1 MTQQINLID
10 ETLKQ
15 GRDWA
20 NGVVVISTLTL
31 AALAAGGHWGYEQW
45 LLKRASEDVA
55 AAEAAKE
62 ASGQVM
68 QQVSAQVAELQAQL
82 DADEQIRKAAAAM
95 IDPPR
100 EVVARFDQLVGGL
113 SPSMWLQ
120 SVEFAGA
127 RGVHLMVSG
136 LRQADLARYA
146 DALSASRAFEGLP
159 VAILSVERKLMQE
172 PASQA
177 DDSVVRKSVPYY
189 VFELSG
195 QDNVLP
201 EEAQP

>member
-31 AALAAGGHWGYEQW
+31 AALAAAGHWGYEQW
-45 LLKRASEDVA
+45 LWQRASQDVA

-82 DADEQIRKAAAAM
+82 DADEQMRKAAAAM

-100 EVVARFDQLVGGL
+100 EVVARFDRLVGGL

-120 SVEFAGA
+120 SVEFSGA
-127 RGVHLMVSG
+127 RGVHLTVSG

-146 DALSASRAFEGLP
+146 DGLSASQAFEGLP
-159 VAILSVERKLMQE
+159 IAILSVERKLMQE
-172 PASQA
+172 PASQV
-177 DDSVVRKSVPYY
+177 DDQAPRKAVPYY

-195 QDNVLP
+195 QENLS
-201 EEAQP
+201 AQEVQP

>member
-1 MTQQINLID
+1 MNKFARLP
-10 ETLKQ
+10 LP
-15 GRDWA
+15 
-20 NGVVVISTLTL
+20 
-31 AALAAGGHWGYEQW
+31 
-45 LLKRASEDVA
+45 
-55 AAEAAKE
+55 
-62 ASGQVM
+62 
-68 QQVSAQVAELQAQL
+68 
-82 DADEQIRKAAAAM
+82 

-159 VAILSVERKLMQE
+159 WRSSAWS
-172 PASQA
+172 ASSCKNLPLRA

-189 VFELSG
+189 VLNCLGKTMCCPRRLSH
-195 QDNVLP
+195 
-201 EEAQP
+201 EAAPRSIVA